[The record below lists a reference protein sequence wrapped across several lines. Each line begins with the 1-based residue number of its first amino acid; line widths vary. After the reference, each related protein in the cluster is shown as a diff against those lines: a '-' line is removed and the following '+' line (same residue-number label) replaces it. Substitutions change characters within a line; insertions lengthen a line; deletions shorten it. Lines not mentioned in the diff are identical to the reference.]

1 MTDEAKRK
9 AAPLIRAVILLQL
22 KLLLGAGRDLVLMP
36 IALVAAFWDLMGI
49 KGREPRHFRQ
59 VLTIGEQTDRWIDV
73 WYANHDSQAEPRE
86 NIDTLL
92 KHIEEAVRDR
102 ETGARRA
109 RVLKRWAERQIQRAK
124 QRGLSK

>member
-9 AAPLIRAVILLQL
+9 ATPLIRAVIILQF

-36 IALVAAFWDLMGI
+36 IALVAALWDLMRI
-49 KGREPRHFRQ
+49 KDAEPRHFRR

-86 NIDTLL
+86 NIDALL

-109 RVLKRWAERQIQRAK
+109 RVLKRWASRQLARAK
-124 QRGLSK
+124 HQVKNR